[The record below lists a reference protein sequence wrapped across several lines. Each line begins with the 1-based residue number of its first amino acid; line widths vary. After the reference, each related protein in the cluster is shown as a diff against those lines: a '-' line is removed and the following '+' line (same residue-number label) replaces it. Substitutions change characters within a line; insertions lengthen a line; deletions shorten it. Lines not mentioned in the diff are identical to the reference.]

1 MRGVPQGGETD
12 SETGQPGNCR
22 PVAADPVRVSAE
34 LDQLEHRCCEGQQ
47 PGDEVQDGLASTGG
61 QRPEH
66 RQDQQDHGRH
76 GTFDVGDEVVGLAME
91 DVSNGTYA
99 ELVTAP
105 AAALVSKPGN
115 MEFTTAAAVPLAG
128 LTAAQAVS
136 GEGLA
141 ISSGETVLVHAAAG
155 GVGTF
160 AVQLARRTG
169 ARVIGTASPRNAD
182 YLRSLGA
189 EPVEYGDGLVE
200 RVRELAPDGVDAA
213 LDLAGREALDQSAE
227 LLRDPLRLIS
237 AVDPRV
243 FQLGGRMIQAH
254 PNRGQLEELL
264 DLVSK
269 GDVHVEIAEVLPL
282 DRVARA
288 HDVIAEGHVRGKLVL
303 DLTA

>member
-1 MRGVPQGGETD
+1 MIHEYGG
-12 SETGQPGNCR
+12 SELLGISELPDPEVGPGR
-22 PVAADPVRVSAE
+22 VRVRVHA
-34 LDQLEHRCCEGQQ
+34 
-47 PGDEVQDGLASTGG
+47 PGVNPYDYKVRAGYLQEFVPATFPLVLGVDEAGVIDAVGPDS
-61 QRPEH
+61 
-66 RQDQQDHGRH
+66 GR
-76 GTFDVGDEVVGLAME
+76 FDVGDEVVGLAME

-213 LDLAGREALDQSAE
+213 LDLAGGEALDQSAE